1 MANHLP
7 DEILAEILSPALKV
21 PDEVFS
27 DNSQDSPFAQYSES
41 SSAFLLVSKAWLR
54 VSTPLLYHVVVLR
67 STAQAAALE
76 RALKMNPEL
85 GRFIRKLRLEGGYGA
100 PMSKIIQAAPNV
112 TDLFLTLSIWSN
124 DNPNGLV
131 RGLPSMDPHH
141 VVLFDKSNIR
151 FNKNSQLVH
160 DAFIKCL
167 GIWKNLSIVDV
178 PCNHYAPSWH
188 ELVLLKAIKNTPNL
202 TTVIVS
208 PIFSTWSKEI
218 PTSLTVIAQN
228 QSLSAIQLKTRD
240 PAVYFQHAAI
250 LTDPSLRGLIKMPE
264 ITLDD
269 DSPHNSPLQFSTAA
283 VPEHIWDRILSFCM
297 VLEFDDKDPWHRAK
311 ARIPILLVSKLFAR
325 LALPHY
331 YDNLNFRQ
339 PARFKEFVT
348 RIRTQHLCSRV
359 RTLYLNPENPKRAK
373 FDLSLALPKI
383 RLVNII
389 GRNGDP
395 LYCIDF
401 QVFENLGKYSGPTL
415 VRLEGFEVVKAS
427 SPQNPAVFNLFS
439 HLRSLFIGCR
449 AAIDVSDPAT
459 VPSGALP
466 NLEELTLAHVH
477 QSVVLALAQ
486 IDLPALRSTSFTC
499 STNPGPFFEKHGNRL
514 RSAGVWVTDID
525 LDTMNVFDL
534 CPRMVEF
541 TLFCGKNVPN
551 PVRFTCNPPHAFLKN
566 MTFKTTGGQSR
577 AREKE
582 WEPFLTKLKVGTFSA
597 LEQILLPTIH
607 WPTTQ
612 AEIQKSV
619 WVGPAERLLSDY
631 GVKLTDAAGVGW
643 RKRLKV

>member
-7 DEILAEILSPALKV
+7 DEIISEILTPVLKV
-21 PDEVFS
+21 PDEAFS
-27 DNSQDSPFAQYSES
+27 DNSQDSPFAKCTES
-41 SSAFLLVSKAWLR
+41 SSAFLLVCKSWLR
-54 VSTPLLYHVVVLR
+54 VSTPLLYHVIVLR
-67 STAQAAALE
+67 STAQAAALD
-76 RALKMNPEL
+76 RALRFNPEL
-85 GRFIRKLRLEGGYGA
+85 GRFIKKLRLEGGYGDRVDR
-100 PMSKIIQAAPNV
+100 IIQAAPNV
-112 TDLFLTLSIWSN
+112 TELCFPLSLWSN
-124 DNPNGLV
+124 DDVSGLV
-131 RGLPSMDPHH
+131 NALPSMDPTR
-141 VVLFDKSNIR
+141 VILFDDPNIR
-151 FNKNSQLVH
+151 FNKNSQLVYN
-160 DAFIKCL
+160 AFIKCL
-167 GIWKNLSIVDV
+167 GIWNKLTILDV
-178 PCNHYAPSWH
+178 PWNDYYLCRDKLA
-188 ELVLLKAIKNTPNL
+188 VLEAIKDTPNL
-202 TTVIVS
+202 KSVRVM
-208 PIFSTWSKEI
+208 PPAFSTWSSRVPRYLE
-218 PTSLTVIAQN
+218 LIADN
-228 QSLSAIQLKTRD
+228 KFLSSIKLKTRD
-240 PAVYFQHAAI
+240 RPFYSRHATI
-250 LTDPSLRGLIKMPE
+250 LTDPRLRGLVEMPE
-264 ITLDD
+264 MSLDHD
-269 DSPHNSPLQFSTAA
+269 FPLQFFIAA

-339 PARFKEFVT
+339 PARFKGFVT
-348 RIRTQHLCSRV
+348 RISSQHLCSRV

-415 VRLEGFEVVKAS
+415 VRLDGFEVVKAS
-427 SPQNPAVFNLFS
+427 SPQNPAVFNLFP

-477 QSVVLALAQ
+477 QSVVLTLAQ
-486 IDLPALRSTSFTC
+486 MDLPALRSTSFTC
-499 STNPGPFFEKHGNRL
+499 STNPDPFFKKHGNRL

-551 PVRFTCNPPHAFLKN
+551 PVRFTSSAPHVFLKN
-566 MTFKTTGGQSR
+566 MAFKTTGGQSR

-582 WEPFLTKLKVGTFSA
+582 WEPFLAKVKVGTFSA
-597 LEQILLPTIH
+597 LEQILLPNIH

-643 RKRLKV
+643 RKRLKL